1 MEKYVLSLRK
11 RKLLDYLK
19 NTKEYVTSSTL
30 AEYLQ
35 VSARTIRNDI
45 NEINENLQSFGI
57 QILSKPSVGYL
68 LFCENESSL
77 KKLNQVSSN
86 FLSREDRIRHIAFT
100 LCFSDIPVDLYDLE
114 DEMFISRTTLENDL
128 IAFRKKYV
136 LPEPHIEFFRH
147 KNRISFEQEERKRR
161 IILNLLFSEN
171 WNYNDQGNLYYE
183 YQYIDETVIGI
194 ITAEIRLCMQQ
205 YNIIMD
211 DINIVMIVLAI
222 AIAYSRI
229 KSGHSLTDENPIPVN
244 DNTIIHAVNDLLNIL
259 EEKLDCNYSNLE
271 RSDLYLHVY
280 CSRLLDASKLNFG
293 TIDNYFNPS
302 TIEFANSYLR
312 KIKDTY
318 SIDFSDDEDFYITL
332 LQYLRYLTLP
342 LHFLNSTGT
351 HTDGTRSKM
360 LIEYEIAFLIQDL
373 SLQYT
378 GNYLDYSE
386 LMYLAFCISGAME
399 ARYRNSPKLK
409 TVIMCHMNL
418 PATWN
423 LKQRILNNFNDS
435 IDLIALL
442 PVYMKDNYDFSKID
456 LVITTANKH
465 ITSESNCDTLLI
477 SSFFP
482 EKDQQDLRALI
493 FHKHLNRLYNSE
505 LPSIRQLF
513 ENAFWHEKI
522 DTAEPFSIIETL
534 SMDFISKEYVSYDYL
549 HQVLRREAI
558 MTFAFQPSIVL
569 LYSLVP
575 SNQTCLSIATLN
587 HRIKWNSYKIRT
599 VIMAA
604 IAPQHTTLIFRL
616 FNELFY
622 GPYNINDTRFL
633 KTKQELITF
642 FTPDR

>member
-19 NTKEYVTSSTL
+19 NSKEYVTSSTL

-136 LPEPHIEFFRH
+136 LPEPHIKFFRH

-373 SLQYT
+373 ALQYT

-522 DTAEPFSIIETL
+522 DTAEPFSIIESL

-575 SNQTCLSIATLN
+575 SNHTCLSIATLN

-604 IAPQHTTLIFRL
+604 IAPEHTTLIFRL